1 MLRFALPA
9 DAPAL
14 RAIYAQYIGT
24 SVTFEFELPSAAEFA
39 RRIEEVSAFYPYLVW
54 EEDGRILGY
63 AYAHRFAERA
73 AYQWSA
79 ELSVY
84 VDMTAHAR
92 GVGKRLYAALID
104 LVRLQ
109 GVRTVYGLVTSPN
122 EKSERFH
129 EALGFASAGVTK
141 NVGFK
146 NGGWHGVTTYELPI
160 APYDDMPAPPK
171 PIRTLDEAAVA
182 AILQKHDS

>member
-39 RRIEEVSAFYPYLVW
+39 RRIEEISAFYPYLVW
-54 EEDGRILGY
+54 EEDGRVLGY
-63 AYAHRFAERA
+63 AYAHRFAARA

-84 VDMTAHAR
+84 VDKNAHAR
-92 GVGKRLYAALID
+92 GIGKALYAALIG
-104 LVRLQ
+104 LLRLQ